1 MRYKFPQFKIHE
13 LGSAWGAFAQ
23 CDLTGRRAPGSRR
36 DSIVHTLLLLDDQ
49 CRNRDVIRKHPDT
62 SLNEAEP
69 SRKRKSVHA
78 QCFSA
83 GAILS
88 LLETFGDIWRPL
100 WPLQLGRCWRVRG
113 NRRGHST
120 LTCTG
125 WSSADS
131 GQAPSTT
138 VLRQCLLMGP
148 RPASNS
154 RSSPHDPP
162 TSASRVAGIIAVCH
176 HSQPSVHLSR
186 FRGFCL
192 NAVSRATN

>member
-69 SRKRKSVHA
+69 YRKRKSVHA

-88 LLETFGDIWRPL
+88 LLEMFGVIWRCL
-100 WPLQLGRCWRVRG
+100 WSSQLGRCWQVCG
-113 NRRGHST
+113 SHRGHAT
-120 LTCTG
+120 LTCRGWLFHGQWSGPKWHSAETVSPYG
-125 WSSADS
+125 VQASLKLTIFPSWSSHLFLQSSWDYS
-131 GQAPSTT
+131 YVPP
-138 VLRQCLLMGP
+138 L
-148 RPASNS
+148 PA
-154 RSSPHDPP
+154 
-162 TSASRVAGIIAVCH
+162 
-176 HSQPSVHLSR
+176 
-186 FRGFCL
+186 
-192 NAVSRATN
+192 